1 MFMLF
6 RVRSST
12 TPTNLKFCLNAN
24 MSELLFEIGT
34 EELPAGFQKPALAQL
49 KKNFIKQ
56 AKDLNLAHGL
66 VETLG
71 TPRRLALL
79 VEGLADSQPD
89 AREELLGPSKQ
100 AGFDVEGNPTKA
112 AMGFARSKGADV
124 SDLKVVATAKGEY
137 LMLVQEREGVATVE
151 LLPSILEELM
161 SGFSFAKSMRWG
173 NHTSSFARP
182 IQWLVALY
190 DGKTVPYSHE
200 GVDASNMSRGHRFM
214 ANEPVVMDG
223 VAGYR
228 TILQNVSVQVD
239 PEERRNSVLS
249 EIQKA
254 VAGTLDP
261 NVAKVAVDE
270 ALVDTVCNLVE
281 KPFGVCGS
289 FDEKFLQL
297 PDEALI
303 TSMREHQKYFPVVD
317 QDNQLLPYF
326 VAVNNTEVK
335 DINLTR
341 TGHERVLRARLEDA
355 FFFFT
360 GDKQKKLADRF
371 DDLTGIIFQEKLG
384 TMLDKTERI
393 VKLTGLLAEQ
403 FVPDSVD
410 DACRAARLCK
420 TDLLTD
426 MVGEFPSL
434 QGNMGG
440 AYALNDGETADVALA
455 IQEHYFPKRAGAE
468 LPSSALGA
476 VVGLADRLDTL
487 SGCFGIG
494 QIPTGTTDPF
504 GLRRISLAIL
514 YIVEQFD
521 WTLSL
526 HDIVHKALSLY
537 GDKVNGGAETVEQ
550 VVTFIRGRFV
560 NDQLATG
567 LDGEAVDAVVSV
579 HFDDINDS
587 LKKIRAL
594 AAIRGE
600 DAFAVLAASFKRIR
614 NIIKDN
620 RTTDVD
626 EALLKEDAEKEL
638 AAVFMRLDTEVQP
651 MLDSHDYDKAL
662 AAMLALKAPVDEF
675 FNEVM
680 VMDEDESVRSNRLN
694 LLTAISVLFL
704 KVGDISKMQQ

>member
-1 MFMLF
+1 
-6 RVRSST
+6 
-12 TPTNLKFCLNAN
+12 

-34 EELPAGFQKPALAQL
+34 EELPAGFQKPALTQL
-49 KKNFIKQ
+49 KENFLKQ
-56 AKDLNLAHGL
+56 AKELNLAHGV

-79 VEGLADSQPD
+79 VENLADSQPD
-89 AREELLGPSKQ
+89 SREELMGPSKQ
-100 AGFDVEGNPTKA
+100 AGLDADGNPTKA

-124 SDLKVVATAKGEY
+124 TDLQVVETEKGEY
-137 LMLVQEREGVATVE
+137 LMLAQERKGEATTE
-151 LLPSILEELM
+151 LLPGILEELM
-161 SGFSFAKSMRWG
+161 NGFSFAKAMRWG
-173 NHTSSFARP
+173 DNTSTFARP
-182 IQWLVALY
+182 IQWIVALHN
-190 DGKTVPYSHE
+190 GNIIPYSYE
-200 GVDASNMSRGHRFM
+200 GMNASNLSRGHRFM
-214 ANEPVVMDG
+214 ANDDVLMDG
-223 VAGYR
+223 VVNYKK
-228 TILQNVSVQVD
+228 ILQDVSVQVD
-239 PEERRNSVLS
+239 PEERRNNVLV
-249 EIQKA
+249 EIEKA
-254 VAGTLDP
+254 VAETLDT
-261 NVAKVAVDE
+261 NVARVSVDE

-317 QDNQLLPYF
+317 RNDQLLPHF

-335 DINLTR
+335 NIDLTR

-355 FFFFT
+355 FFFYA
-360 GDKQKKLADRF
+360 GDKERKLDDRF
-371 DDLTGIIFQEKLG
+371 DDLTGIIFQAKLG
-384 TMLDKTERI
+384 TMLEKTNRI
-393 VKLTGLLAEQ
+393 VKLAALLAEQ
-403 FVPDSVD
+403 FTPDSID

-434 QGNMGG
+434 QGNMGC
-440 AYALNDGETADVALA
+440 AYALNDGESAAVALA

-476 VVGLADRLDTL
+476 VVGLADRIDTL

-514 YIVEQFD
+514 HIVEQFD
-521 WTLSL
+521 WSLSL
-526 HDIVHKALSLY
+526 QDIIHKALTLY
-537 GDKVNGGAETVEQ
+537 GDRVNGSAETVEM
-550 VVTFIRGRFV
+550 VVAFIRGRFV
-560 NDQLATG
+560 NDQLGAG
-567 LDGEAVDAVVSV
+567 SDAEAVDAVTSV
-579 HFDDINDS
+579 QFDDVNDT

-594 AAIRGE
+594 AGIRGE

-620 RTTDVD
+620 ATTEVD
-626 EALLKEDAEKEL
+626 ESLLKEDAEKEL
-638 AAVFMRLDTEVQP
+638 ATLFSRLDAEVQP
-651 MLDSHDYDKAL
+651 MLAKHDYEKAL
-662 AAMLALKAPVDEF
+662 AAMLTLEAPVNEF

-680 VMDEDESVRSNRLN
+680 VMDEDEAIRANRLN
-694 LLTAISVLFL
+694 LLTGIAVLFL
-704 KVGDISKMQQ
+704 KVGDISRMQA